1 MAKIKEV
8 DSSVDGEQP
17 VIVVLDDGTEV
28 NLSDIDGGF
37 MRQKDYTKKTQSLA
51 DQKKALEQAEA
62 NQQVNT
68 AVNSQPDVN
77 DNSAEVT
84 KMYLGMKM
92 TELKN
97 IHGEGFDE
105 VAVLNKAADM
115 LSKGIS
121 PTDID
126 FNFIAKGLQNNSTNE
141 VALRE
146 QIKNEIL
153 AELKGNNV
161 DTSSVISSMDSSTLT
176 DETYGLSQVELNYC
190 TSTGED
196 PKVYAEWLAKLKR

>member
-17 VIVVLDDGTEV
+17 VVVVLDDGTEV

-51 DQKKALEQAEA
+51 DQKKALEQTEA
-62 NQQVNT
+62 NQQVDT
-68 AVNSQPDVN
+68 VVNSQPDA
-77 DNSAEVT
+77 NSNNTEMT
-84 KMYLGMKM
+84 KMYLDMKM

-105 VAVLNKAADM
+105 VAVLKKAADM
-115 LSKGIS
+115 LGKGIS

-126 FNFIAKGLQNNSTNE
+126 FDFIAKGLRNNSTDE

-161 DTSSVISSMDSSTLT
+161 DTSSVISSMDGQVIP
-176 DETYGLSQVELNYC
+176 DETYGLSREELQYC
-190 TSTGED
+190 AKTGEN
-196 PKVYAEWLAKLKR
+196 PKDYAEWKTKLR